1 MPIVAGARSACRST
15 LPSLEGALSVTA
27 TVPLPQ
33 RTTKRPGCRPAGVSV
48 AYKLLEAV
56 QARRRR
62 LNGRGFGALVRAG
75 TEFIDG
81 KLQERDDYERKFGGA
96 PPAKAVNRSSPLARR
111 DTVAPPTAGHDR
123 DDDIIQLAFAI
134 LDEELRSWV
143 KTRHRGHAS
152 QAEGVLEPHKQSGDA
167 S

>member
-1 MPIVAGARSACRST
+1 MGPFGLQSRAQKPCRLLRNDRFMPIVAGARRACRST

-33 RTTKRPGCRPAGVSV
+33 RTTKRPGWRPAGVAV

-62 LNGRGFGALVRAG
+62 LNGPGFGALVRAG

-96 PPAKAVNRSSPLARR
+96 PPAKAVNRQVRWLGGIQWLHQRQA
-111 DTVAPPTAGHDR
+111 TTAM
-123 DDDIIQLAFAI
+123 
-134 LDEELRSWV
+134 
-143 KTRHRGHAS
+143 TT
-152 QAEGVLEPHKQSGDA
+152 
-167 S
+167 